1 MVEIFIGIECLL
13 HRNLFIFI
21 YIIIIF
27 IYLYIIIIIKL
38 YIIIKISEFNDI
50 FGGTHFL
57 VLVSI
62 YFSYSKYIIL

>member
-1 MVEIFIGIECLL
+1 MCII
-13 HRNLFIFI
+13 I
-21 YIIIIF
+21 YIIIIIF

-50 FGGTHFL
+50 FGAHF
-57 VLVSI
+57 LVSI

>member
-50 FGGTHFL
+50 FGGTHTF
-57 VLVSI
+57 
-62 YFSYSKYIIL
+62 

>member
-50 FGGTHFL
+50 FGGTDF
-57 VLVSI
+57 LVSI

>member
-50 FGGTHFL
+50 FGAHF
-57 VLVSI
+57 LVSI